1 MSTISQTKPSKEIS
15 RPLRCELK
23 LLDKNSASF
32 HTGINK
38 GSMDM
43 GANKKEVNNRMS
55 MRAIGSDQ
63 NMSPG
68 LVSKPNMKPLFINRN
83 HRQSNPINFKNLR
96 NTGSEGCTDSDIRK
110 NIEKNTAIIA

>member
-1 MSTISQTKPSKEIS
+1 MSINSQTKPSKGIS

-32 HTGINK
+32 HTGITK
-38 GSMDM
+38 RSLDM

-55 MRAIGSDQ
+55 MRGIGSDQ

-68 LVSKPNMKPLFINRN
+68 HVSTPNLKPLYINHN
-83 HRQSNPINFKNLR
+83 HR
-96 NTGSEGCTDSDIRK
+96 
-110 NIEKNTAIIA
+110 